1 MKTLL
6 AIVAIL
12 GGLAIIWPLRDKIVG
27 WFSKPD
33 EIISKID
40 ALISP
45 PKSASE
51 KPPSHSAS
59 KKEESSKAD
68 HDWIALFLLPS
79 GPVH

>member
-12 GGLAIIWPLRDKIVG
+12 GGLAIIWPLRDKIAG
-27 WFSKPD
+27 WLSKPD
-33 EIISKID
+33 ELISKVD

-51 KPPSHSAS
+51 KPPSQPAGR
-59 KKEESSKAD
+59 KEESSKEG
-68 HDWIALFLLPS
+68 HD
-79 GPVH
+79 